1 MSNLNIHNIRIDSDL
16 LDQIHNNTNPL
27 LLKDLSYYDETNLE
41 RDDIIEKH
49 IIHYFQNRK
58 VVNYSLNGEKF
69 SETTY

>member
-1 MSNLNIHNIRIDSDL
+1 MRIDSDL
-16 LDQIHNNTNPL
+16 LDQIYNNTNPL

-41 RDDIIEKH
+41 RDDIVEKH

>member
-1 MSNLNIHNIRIDSDL
+1 MRIDSDL
-16 LDQIHNNTNPL
+16 LDQIHNNTKPL
-27 LLKDLSYYDETNLE
+27 LLKLKDLSYYEEPNLE

-49 IIHYFQNRK
+49 IIHYLQNRK